1 MTMMKKGNV
10 TILASILAIALVAAG
25 VGAGTMA
32 WFSTVPV
39 TAGLYTMNAADNDDE

>member
-32 WFSTVPV
+32 WFSDTETTTIGQIKTTTKVCI
-39 TAGLYTMNAADNDDE
+39 